1 MKPCK
6 KALALLLM
14 TVLMTTLA
22 AGCKSK
28 DQNNSSSGIS
38 DNSQVSENSGTGTGN
53 NDKPTLYIFNSSCI
67 FLTQKVKTQTNL
79 RLCAKPILRR
89 QAFRRSRFPSA
100 LERTPASRFARR

>member
-1 MKPCK
+1 MKSCK

-38 DNSQVSENSGTGTGN
+38 AGSYTHLDVYKRQSQWGPLAMET
-53 NDKPTLYIFNSSCI
+53 
-67 FLTQKVKTQTNL
+67 
-79 RLCAKPILRR
+79 APIK
-89 QAFRRSRFPSA
+89 AFRPLREIPISVSYTHLDVYKRQGVYQ
-100 LERTPASRFARR
+100 